1 MNDNTT
7 AVMRVV
13 IENFDMTAQEMERLW
28 AEQDEYINLLES
40 QVRQSEEKVQMFR
53 FKMIQNRLEV
63 VRKNEEIA
71 KHSFSRDNIDT
82 GVPNKLITRKS
93 KPLILSIY

>member
-71 KHSFSRDNIDT
+71 KSTVLVVI
-82 GVPNKLITRKS
+82 I
-93 KPLILSIY
+93 LILVFLIN